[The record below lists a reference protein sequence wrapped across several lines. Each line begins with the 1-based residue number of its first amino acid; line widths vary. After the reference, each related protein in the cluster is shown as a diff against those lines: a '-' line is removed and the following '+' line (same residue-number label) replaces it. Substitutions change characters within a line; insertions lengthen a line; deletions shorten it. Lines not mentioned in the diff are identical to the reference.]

1 MELAAQ
7 TRESRQATRILSD
20 VIELPSIDTFLSVG
34 NHYGRISMKIISVCL
49 WPGLASFVAS
59 ALFYKVRLKSAQ
71 IKIMAAQHYAAT
83 ILLCL

>member
-1 MELAAQ
+1 
-7 TRESRQATRILSD
+7 
-20 VIELPSIDTFLSVG
+20 
-34 NHYGRISMKIISVCL
+34 MKIISVCL